1 MSDIIK
7 RENNLILKQD
17 GKLVIPKN
25 LSISNKERELY
36 LSGKNFPKI
45 CEIQDMNVVVKQIHT
60 FVNITIM
67 DKGVTIPFDEQNYI
81 KQRVTEDIIRDFTR
95 YTLEEIKLAF
105 YYGVRG
111 EMGDFFG
118 LNPSTFY
125 KWLKDFRYELL
136 PPVNKVV
143 EKYLPK
149 PDYSEIKMSEKELD
163 KAISEKLIKEFK
175 RLRDNDVYSY
185 YDFGNFGYKFLE
197 RMKLLDLSVEQKNK
211 LMKESQIQ
219 FRQNLIKR
227 NRELTMKGK
236 NIQKLD
242 LNRAFEQLE
251 QSSNPT
257 FENQIKIG
265 AMRIAVYNYIKKCVD
280 DNFDL
285 EKEINKK
292 LKNYNYDDNSKRQ

>member
-60 FVNITIM
+60 FVNSTIF
-67 DKGVTIPFDEQNYI
+67 DKGVTIPVDEQNYL

-149 PDYSEIKMSEKELD
+149 PDYLEKKMSLKELD
-163 KAISEKLIKEFK
+163 KAVSETLIKEFK

-185 YDFGNFGYKFLE
+185 YDFGNVVYKFLE

-227 NRELTMKGK
+227 NQELTMQGRT
-236 NIQKLD
+236 IQKLD

-285 EKEINKK
+285 EKELNKK
-292 LKNYNYDDNSKRQ
+292 LKNYNYDDN